1 MSIPAFVLALVQTL
15 VWPLTVI
22 GIVII
27 LRSAI
32 VAALSGPLKRLKAGP
47 TGVELEM
54 WEGKLAVIKEELSG
68 DSGRRTPE
76 RTDTGQSAGEGSL
89 IEELTPVAEVS
100 PQAAI
105 LEGYARLERGLRL
118 KLASKGK
125 EPDATMGGRNLAR
138 LAQREGVI
146 TELTANAIDGLAVL
160 RNLAAH
166 GQAPSDLNTARA
178 LDYLAMVDGTLF
190 ALRQSKG

>member
-1 MSIPAFVLALVQTL
+1 MSNLAFILALVQTL

-22 GIVII
+22 AVVVI
-27 LRSAI
+27 LRAAI

-54 WEGKLAVIKEELSG
+54 WEGKIAVIREELN
-68 DSGRRTPE
+68 
-76 RTDTGQSAGEGSL
+76 EGSRRQIPARPNVEVEDGGSL
-89 IEELTPVAEVS
+89 VEELAPVAEVS
-100 PQAAI
+100 PEAAI
-105 LEGYARLERGLRL
+105 VEGYARLERGLRL

-125 EPDATMGGRNLAR
+125 EPDVTIGGRNLAR

-146 TELTANAIDGLAVL
+146 SDLTAHAIDGLAVL